1 MKAYENRQRR
11 AHLKGVVTS
20 HHEAMALASA
30 PGDVAIVKRGT
41 LRSVVMRC
49 PDGCGDAITLN
60 LDPRTDKAWRL
71 YKSKKGLTLFPS
83 VWRDSGCQSHFVL
96 WNDVISWVDVFE
108 IEEEEGEA
116 HVQRRLDERVWG
128 MLKPDYF
135 TDFVQIADVLKE
147 IPWAVLDACRQL
159 VKEGRAQ
166 AGSGPMKTSFKRIAS
181 QKVRSS
187 ETAPQ

>member
-1 MKAYENRQRR
+1 MRAYENRQRR
-11 AHLKGVVTS
+11 AHLKGVVPS
-20 HHEAMALASA
+20 HQEAMALASA
-30 PGDVAIVKRGT
+30 PGDVAIVKRGA

-49 PDGCGDAITLN
+49 PDGCGEAITLN

-108 IEEEEGEA
+108 IEEEEGET
-116 HVQRRLDERVWG
+116 QEKRRLGERVWG
-128 MLKPDYF
+128 MLKPDHF
-135 TDFVQIADVLKE
+135 IDFVQIADALEE

-159 VKEGRAQ
+159 VKERRAL
-166 AGSGPMKTSFKRIAS
+166 AGTGPMKSAFKRIAS
-181 QKVRSS
+181 LKDGIS
-187 ETAPQ
+187 EAAPR